1 QDTYTQGWK
10 GVYDKDDFWP
20 AWGPTV
26 ADAIKVDPTHPA
38 TLYKPFEEAFETG
51 NQFRNSLSFSGGS
64 EKFSFLTSVSQLK
77 HNGVLP
83 ATDFKNYQARLNTN
97 FTLSEKLKGGSSL
110 AVTNS
115 GGYRG
120 NANRYAEQLIYW
132 TPRYNVRDYLMDNG
146 TMKSY
151 GETDNPIYVAH
162 TNRFKDDVLRV
173 IGGFDLT
180 YSPAKWVDL
189 MYRVGIDAYRD
200 NREGTAIGY
209 QGLADERL
217 VYDNGVEGADGRGF
231 YNVYNNNFRALTST
245 FIATFKHDFND
256 DLNATLRVGQD
267 VYDRFIK
274 RTATEGGDL
283 TVYNWFDLGNANIIK
298 AATYNEKYR
307 LMGFFGELNL
317 AYKDYLFL
325 TLTGRNDIT
334 STLSK
339 NNRSFF
345 YPSATLS
352 YVLSDQFSMPEAINF
367 AKLRLSYA
375 QIGKDAA
382 PYSTSAGFAPYT
394 NLPTGYIGF
403 TRPSLLGD
411 PQLKPEF

>member
-1 QDTYTQGWK
+1 GAATALYGLRGANGVVIITTKSGKAGSLKIDYQGTVGFENVNKFPKMQDTYTQGWK

-26 ADAIKVDPTHPA
+26 AEAIKVDPTHPT

-97 FTLSEKLKGGSSL
+97 FTLSEKLKGGSFL
-110 AVTNS
+110 DVTNS

-132 TPRYNVRDYLMDNG
+132 APRYNVRDYLMENG

-245 FIATFKHDFND
+245 FIATFKHEFND
-256 DLNATLRVGQD
+256 DLNATLRV
-267 VYDRFIK
+267 
-274 RTATEGGDL
+274 
-283 TVYNWFDLGNANIIK
+283 
-298 AATYNEKYR
+298 
-307 LMGFFGELNL
+307 
-317 AYKDYLFL
+317 
-325 TLTGRNDIT
+325 
-334 STLSK
+334 
-339 NNRSFF
+339 
-345 YPSATLS
+345 
-352 YVLSDQFSMPEAINF
+352 
-367 AKLRLSYA
+367 
-375 QIGKDAA
+375 
-382 PYSTSAGFAPYT
+382 
-394 NLPTGYIGF
+394 
-403 TRPSLLGD
+403 
-411 PQLKPEF
+411 